1 MSALT
6 LGQPVTITDYLV
18 RGELSAKQVL
28 ALSEQ
33 WAYLPTI
40 ITEKARLAI
49 HPNSGW
55 RSRQFRLWLPASI
68 QHDSY
73 RWGNGWI
80 STQHRQHPA
89 PHYTEMTFPQSGI
102 VTQKVQV
109 QDGEVVHDY
118 EEGSTFVSWSVG
130 VGYRVAYHLSRRSL
144 LVVPSMIE
152 DGAA

>member
-6 LGQPVTITDYLV
+6 LGQPVTVTDYLV
-18 RGELSAKQVL
+18 RGEVSAEQVL
-28 ALSEQ
+28 ALAER
-33 WAYLPTI
+33 WAHLPTI
-40 ITEKARLAI
+40 ITDKARLAV

-55 RSRQFRLWLPASI
+55 RSRRFRLWLPASI

-73 RWGNGWI
+73 RGGTGWI
-80 STQHRQHPA
+80 STQRRQHPA
-89 PHYTEMTFPQSGI
+89 PNYPDMAFPLSGI

-109 QDGEVVHDY
+109 QDGEVHHDY
-118 EEGSTFVSWSVG
+118 EEGTTFVSWSVG

-152 DGAA
+152 ELA